1 MIIYNCPYW
10 FDLQRKGEH
19 VSLLTD
25 SGLDILG
32 RLIESNADSPNRYY
46 YKDFIRLWK
55 KILGNSIKSGHQYYN
70 QYVTLLPKWHYI
82 ELIYLNLQIQITIS
96 YLIKSFSFTPLVVPS
111 ALENFQTS
119 LRDPAFYVLWK
130 RILQIF
136 VFYQKQMPLYKPEE
150 LTFPNVEIEKIEVDK
165 LVTFFEYSLLNLT
178 SSLYQTEKAGKL
190 KP

>member
-1 MIIYNCPYW
+1 M
-10 FDLQRKGEH
+10 
-19 VSLLTD
+19 
-25 SGLDILG
+25 
-32 RLIESNADSPNRYY
+32 
-46 YKDFIRLWK
+46 
-55 KILGNSIKSGHQYYN
+55 
-70 QYVTLLPKWHYI
+70 
-82 ELIYLNLQIQITIS
+82 
-96 YLIKSFSFTPLVVPS
+96 
-111 ALENFQTS
+111 
-119 LRDPAFYVLWK
+119 LWK